1 MSTIALAVPASS
13 LSLPRS
19 LDRRAMDRTWQPVC
33 VARLHYHLA
42 WSTRG
47 QAPVLVGRRAATLRT
62 LLEEMCRERS
72 LTLQAVAITP
82 AQVRLVVSLRPSQ
95 LAASVVRELKGRSAL
110 ALLRQCPDLR
120 VALGGHLAWNDR
132 YALATVSPR
141 QLPRLI
147 ERLAAIGVASDL
159 K

>member
-1 MSTIALAVPASS
+1 MSTLALNVPASS

-19 LDRRAMDRTWQPVC
+19 PDRRAMDRTWQPVC

-47 QAPVLVGRRAATLRT
+47 KAPVLVGRRAATLRA
-62 LLEEMCRERS
+62 LLEEMCHERG

-110 ALLRQCPDLR
+110 GLLRQCPDLR

-141 QLPRLI
+141 QLPRLV
-147 ERLAAIGVASDL
+147 ERLATIGVASDL